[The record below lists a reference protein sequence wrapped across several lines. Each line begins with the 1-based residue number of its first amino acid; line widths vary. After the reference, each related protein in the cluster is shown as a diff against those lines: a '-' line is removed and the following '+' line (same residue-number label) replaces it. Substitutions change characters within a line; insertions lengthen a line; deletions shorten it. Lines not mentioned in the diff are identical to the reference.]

1 MGIDLSSGTPS
12 HQELAVRELRTLPKA
27 HLHLHFTGSARP
39 GTIRDLADKYGVHL
53 PSLLVTGKFD
63 WGDSGR
69 DWSYFQGPYD
79 AARQTI
85 RSAED
90 VRRIIRE
97 AAEDDVA
104 EGSGWLEI
112 QVDPSSYA
120 HYLGGLDAA
129 VEVMVDAC
137 WDAARTSG
145 VGIGLVLAVSWGA
158 SPDHA
163 EHVARIAARYAHRG
177 VVGFGISNDE
187 RLGNPDTFVAA
198 SRIARDAELLVT
210 PHSGFY
216 TSHLHVRR
224 CIELLGAGRIGHG
237 ITAALNASTLEML
250 ARHQVTMEICPT
262 SYLPLGVLSSLTQVP
277 VTVFQQAGVRVAL
290 AADDPLIFGARLV
303 GQYEI
308 LRDVHGLDDHALADL
323 ARQSVGAAMCPTE
336 AAKQLIAGIDKWV
349 GEVQPVVTCLQ
360 V

>member
-1 MGIDLSSGTPS
+1 M
-12 HQELAVRELRTLPKA
+12 
-27 HLHLHFTGSARP
+27 
-39 GTIRDLADKYGVHL
+39 RDLADKYGVHL
-53 PSLLVTGKFD
+53 PSPLVNGKFD

-104 EGSGWLEI
+104 EGSGWLEM

-120 HYLGGLDAA
+120 HYLGGLNAA
-129 VEVMVDAC
+129 VEVLVDAC
-137 WDAARTSG
+137 RDAARTSG
-145 VGIGLVLAVSWGA
+145 IGIGLVLAVSWGT
-158 SPDHA
+158 SRGHA
-163 EHVARIAARYAHRG
+163 EQVARIAARYAHCG

-187 RLGNPDTFVAA
+187 RLGEPETFVSA

-216 TSHLHVRR
+216 TDHLHVRR
-224 CIELLGAGRIGHG
+224 CIELLGARRIGHG
-237 ITAALNASTLEML
+237 ITAALSPGTLEML
-250 ARHQVTMEICPT
+250 AHHQVTMEVCPT
-262 SYLPLGVLSSLTQVP
+262 SYLPLGVLSSLMQVP
-277 VTVFQQAGVRVAL
+277 VTAFRQAGVQAAL

-303 GQYEI
+303 RQYEI

-323 ARQSVGAAMCPTE
+323 ARQSVYA
-336 AAKQLIAGIDKWV
+336 
-349 GEVQPVVTCLQ
+349 
-360 V
+360 